1 MTPAERDRAVAY
13 LTETKCA
20 VIDSTRGLSDAQWRH
35 KPSAEEWSIAECVE
49 HLGIVEER
57 VLRGLAKMASAP
69 AAPGHELAL
78 AAGKED
84 LMITEATARSQK
96 IKAPP
101 QVMPHGD
108 CGDDPSRLIARFIE
122 VRERVIVYAQSTSD
136 PLRTRLL
143 PHPMFGPIDG
153 FQWLIFVAGHS
164 ERHRLQMEDVKTSA
178 GFPGA

>member
-13 LTETKCA
+13 LQQTKSA
-20 VIDSTRGLSDAQWRH
+20 VVDCTRGLSAAQWRH

-69 AAPGHELAL
+69 AAPDHELAL

-84 LMITEATARSQK
+84 LMVKEASSRSQK
-96 IKAPP
+96 FKAPP
-101 QVMPHGD
+101 QVMPQG
-108 CGDDPSRLIARFIE
+108 CGDDPGMLIARFGE
-122 VRERVIVYAQSTSD
+122 VRERAIVYAQSTSD

-153 FQWLIFVAGHS
+153 FQWLIFVAAHS

-178 GFPGA
+178 GFPRA